1 MSQMR
6 NVMTI
11 IDISL
16 RVNVII
22 YSEKF
27 LKCERNES

>member
-1 MSQMR
+1 MR
-6 NVMTI
+6 NIMTI

-16 RVNVII
+16 KVNVII
-22 YSEKF
+22 YPEKF

>member
-1 MSQMR
+1 LSQIR

-16 RVNVII
+16 KVNVII

-27 LKCERNES
+27 SKYERNES